1 MENYNYMMSA
11 DDIAKELN
19 CSKSPAYKLVRA
31 MNKELSA
38 QGYITMAGKVQK
50 AFWAH
55 KMYGYKM
62 AGNQKGEFY
71 GV

>member
-19 CSKSPAYKLVRA
+19 CSKSHAYKLVRA

-38 QGYITMAGKVQK
+38 QGYITMAGKVPK
-50 AFWAH
+50 AFWAN

-62 AGNQKGEFY
+62 AGN
-71 GV
+71 

>member
-1 MENYNYMMSA
+1 MENYNNMMSA
-11 DDIAKELN
+11 DDIAKELK
-19 CSKSPAYKLVRA
+19 CSKSHAYKLVRA

-38 QGYITMAGKVQK
+38 QGFITMAGIAPI

>member
-19 CSKSPAYKLVRA
+19 CSKSHAYKLVRA

-38 QGYITMAGKVQK
+38 QGYITMAGKVPK
-50 AFWAH
+50 AFGAH

-62 AGNQKGEFY
+62 AGN
-71 GV
+71 

>member
-19 CSKSPAYKLVRA
+19 CSKSHAYKLVRA
-31 MNKELSA
+31 MNQELSA
-38 QGYITMAGKVQK
+38 QGYITMAGKVPK

-62 AGNQKGEFY
+62 AGN
-71 GV
+71 

>member
-19 CSKSPAYKLVRA
+19 CSKSHAYKLVRA

-38 QGYITMAGKVQK
+38 QWYITMAGKVPK

-62 AGNQKGEFY
+62 AGN
-71 GV
+71 